1 MEEENGLAFDSQE
14 FYFKSEEEMRALFPD
29 VPEAID
35 NTGKIAERCQVELEF
50 GKTKLPKFEAPDGE
64 DNRAYFYRLCE
75 EGLHRRYGENPPE
88 NVRERLAY
96 EQSVIEKMGYINY
109 YLIVYDFIRYARS
122 VDIPVGPGR
131 GSGAGSLAAYCLGI
145 TSVDPIRYH
154 LLFERFLNPERVSMP
169 DFDVDFSDERR
180 PEMIEY
186 VVRKYGSDH
195 VAQIVTFGTMAARG
209 SLRDVGR
216 AMAIPYAVVD
226 SVAKLVPMEPNITLD
241 AALEKSQ
248 DFRQRCESD
257 PQIARLVEMAKKVE
271 GMPRNASTHAAGVV
285 ITDQPVRSLVPLA
298 KNGDSIV
305 TQYTMTTLEE
315 LGLLKI
321 DFLGLRNLSVI
332 HDAVEQIRRREP
344 SFRIEEIRDDDPAV
358 YAMLSAGRME
368 GVFQFESGGMRN
380 VIMQLKPES
389 IEDLI
394 AVVSLYRP
402 GPMQSIPRYI
412 ECRHNPSMVRYKH
425 PLLKD
430 ILEVTYG
437 CIVYQEQVMQIFRVL
452 AGYSLGRADIVRR
465 AMGKKKADVMERERQ
480 IFVHGLVREDGT
492 VEVEGCIRRGVD
504 EKTALDIFREM
515 ESFSAYGFNKSHAAP
530 YALVSYQTAWLKCHY
545 PKEYMAALLTSVLD
559 NTNKLV
565 SYMAECSR
573 LGIRVLPPHVNQ
585 SGLGFT
591 VSGQN
596 IRFGHACGQKS
607 RERLSAAH
615 HLEQGTGRAVPLLP
629 GFLPARVR
637 SAEPPRAGKPDQVR
651 RAGRPWPEQTP
662 DA

>member
-1 MEEENGLAFDSQE
+1 
-14 FYFKSEEEMRALFPD
+14 MRALFPD

-35 NTGKIAERCQVELEF
+35 NTGKIAGRCQVELEF
-50 GKTKLPKFEAPDGE
+50 GKTKLPKFEAPGGRTTARIFTACARKVCTAAMGE
-64 DNRAYFYRLCE
+64 TRRRTCGKGWPMSNPSLKRWDTSIIISLSMTLSGMRAASISPSVP
-75 EGLHRRYGENPPE
+75 GAAP
-88 NVRERLAY
+88 VRA
-96 EQSVIEKMGYINY
+96 
-109 YLIVYDFIRYARS
+109 A
-122 VDIPVGPGR
+122 
-131 GSGAGSLAAYCLGI
+131 LAAYCLGI

-248 DFRQRCESD
+248 EFRQRCESD

-358 YAMLSAGRME
+358 YAMLSAGPH
-368 GVFQFESGGMRN
+368 GG
-380 VIMQLKPES
+380 
-389 IEDLI
+389 
-394 AVVSLYRP
+394 
-402 GPMQSIPRYI
+402 
-412 ECRHNPSMVRYKH
+412 
-425 PLLKD
+425 
-430 ILEVTYG
+430 
-437 CIVYQEQVMQIFRVL
+437 RVP
-452 AGYSLGRADIVRR
+452 V
-465 AMGKKKADVMERERQ
+465 
-480 IFVHGLVREDGT
+480 
-492 VEVEGCIRRGVD
+492 
-504 EKTALDIFREM
+504 
-515 ESFSAYGFNKSHAAP
+515 
-530 YALVSYQTAWLKCHY
+530 
-545 PKEYMAALLTSVLD
+545 
-559 NTNKLV
+559 
-565 SYMAECSR
+565 
-573 LGIRVLPPHVNQ
+573 
-585 SGLGFT
+585 
-591 VSGQN
+591 
-596 IRFGHACGQKS
+596 
-607 RERLSAAH
+607 
-615 HLEQGTGRAVPLLP
+615 
-629 GFLPARVR
+629 
-637 SAEPPRAGKPDQVR
+637 
-651 RAGRPWPEQTP
+651 
-662 DA
+662 